1 MTYGQSRLTNATMS
15 RERVLT
21 PAFLLVAA
29 ATFFAFLSIGVVLP
43 VLPRFA
49 EGPLGAG
56 SVGVGIAVGA
66 ASVAA
71 LLAQP
76 PAGRLGD
83 LRGRRPLMLAGG
95 VLMVAGAAGL
105 VLAEHIV
112 PVIGLRLLTG
122 IGEALFLIGGL
133 SIVND
138 LAPEGRRGEAL
149 SLYTLASYSGLA
161 VGPVLGELMLRDDHW
176 DAVWLAAAGAATVS
190 GLLGLRAPET
200 RPDEPPSEGGTWLPH
215 RLGLAPGFVLGMG
228 LFGMGGFLAFVTLY
242 ALEIGLDGAG
252 PLFAM
257 FAIVVVTIRSLGAK
271 IPDRVGPARTVRIAL
286 VALAA
291 GLLTMG
297 LWQDPVG
304 LYAGTLVF
312 SIGQALA
319 FPAVMTLAMARTPA
333 GDRGAVAG
341 TVTAFVDVAIA
352 AGAIALGGVAD
363 LGGYSAVF
371 LCSAAV
377 AASALVVLQRL
388 DVRTA

>member
-1 MTYGQSRLTNATMS
+1 MDGLTS
-15 RERVLT
+15 PRERVVT

-66 ASVAA
+66 ASITA

-83 LRGRRPLMLAGG
+83 LRGRRPLMVAGG
-95 VLMVAGAAGL
+95 VLMVIGAAGL
-105 VLAEHIV
+105 VVAEHIAV
-112 PVIGLRLLTG
+112 AVGLRLLTG

-138 LAPEGRRGEAL
+138 LAPENRRGEAL

-161 VGPVLGELMLRDDHW
+161 VGPVLGELVLGDERW
-176 DAVWLAAAGAATVS
+176 EAVWLLAAAAGAV
-190 GLLGLRAPET
+190 GGVLGWRAPET
-200 RPDEPPSEGGTWLPH
+200 RSEAAPSEGGSWLPH
-215 RLGLAPGFVLGMG
+215 RLGLLPGLVLGMG
-228 LFGMGGFLAFVTLY
+228 LFGMGGFIAFIALY
-242 ALEIGLDGAG
+242 ALEVGLEGAG
-252 PLFAM
+252 PLFAL
-257 FAIVVVTIRSLGAK
+257 FAIVVVAVRSLGAK
-271 IPDRVGPARTVRIAL
+271 IPDRLGPARTVRIAL
-286 VALAA
+286 IALAA
-291 GLLTMG
+291 GLATIG
-297 LWQDPVG
+297 LWQEPVG
-304 LYAGTLVF
+304 LYVGTFVF

-333 GDRGAVAG
+333 GDRGAVGG

-352 AGAIALGGVAD
+352 VGAISLGAVAD
-363 LGGYSAVF
+363 LGGYPAVF
-371 LCSAAV
+371 LV
-377 AASALVVLQRL
+377 AAGVAGAGLVVLQRL
-388 DVRTA
+388 REAPA